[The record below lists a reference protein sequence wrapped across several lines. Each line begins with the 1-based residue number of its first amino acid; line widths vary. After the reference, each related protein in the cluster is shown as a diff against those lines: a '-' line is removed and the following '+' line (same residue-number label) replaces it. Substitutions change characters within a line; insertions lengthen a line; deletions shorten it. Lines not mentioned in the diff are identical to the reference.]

1 MYVILPVQ
9 VEKKQFEK
17 ILSYIEHGKREGAT
31 LLAGGKRFG
40 EKGYYIEPTIFT
52 DVKVHTFL
60 FVASNLDMMV
70 IRNHIVV
77 SWLFK
82 LGFWFSVSTG

>member
-1 MYVILPVQ
+1 MYILLLMQ

-40 EKGYYIEPTIFT
+40 KKGYFIQPTIFT
-52 DVKVHTFL
+52 DVKVYAFS
-60 FVASNLDMMV
+60 FVPFKSDMM
-70 IRNHIVV
+70 IRKNIVG
-77 SWLFK
+77 SWLATWDLVFC
-82 LGFWFSVSTG
+82 LLRMI

>member
-1 MYVILPVQ
+1 MQ

-40 EKGYYIEPTIFT
+40 QKGYYIQPTIFT
-52 DVKVHTFL
+52 DVKVHTL
-60 FVASNLDMMV
+60 CFVASNSDMM
-70 IRNHIVV
+70 IKKKKKKLLGHGYA
-77 SWLFK
+77 SWDFGLFFFCS
-82 LGFWFSVSTG
+82 G